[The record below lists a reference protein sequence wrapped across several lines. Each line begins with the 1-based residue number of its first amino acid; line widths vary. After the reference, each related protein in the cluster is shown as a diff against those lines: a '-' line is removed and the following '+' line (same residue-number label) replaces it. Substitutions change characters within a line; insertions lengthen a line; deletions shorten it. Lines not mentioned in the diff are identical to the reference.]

1 MNANTLNARTR
12 YLHSDVESPAKRP
25 ERNQAP
31 ALFSKSLNRLMSAAV
46 VSPRFC
52 RLLLS
57 DPVSALAAGYNG
69 ERFQLTPEE
78 VRLVCSIR
86 TTTVRGFAAQ
96 LVERIQE
103 PVVERRVPWAV
114 EAGYELRDRI
124 GLGQGRDDRSRESR
138 MIRDHI

>member
-1 MNANTLNARTR
+1 
-12 YLHSDVESPAKRP
+12 
-25 ERNQAP
+25 
-31 ALFSKSLNRLMSAAV
+31 MSAAV

-86 TTTVRGFAAQ
+86 TTSLRGFAAQ

-124 GLGQGRDDRSRESR
+124 GLDKAAMTVAVS
-138 MIRDHI
+138 HA